1 MKIDGLTFLGLSLT
15 WSIGWG
21 LIVPQHHCDNYF
33 SYMKESDGQYFGLF
47 TAPRGGINSVKWV
60 AVFNADKTEQSH
72 TVGSLELY
80 PYKDQAFRDLQNG
93 ERTKV
98 SVRFQD
104 FGNKLPKLLRL
115 EFNEELLCSNPEYD
129 PPSSTMTRQRTYS
142 TSGPIKTQTVYS
154 PEPRHPP
161 LSSSITPRPPP
172 TLPPPQTNLQSNPF
186 LPSRWPPTP
195 EVKPRI
201 EGDFDECGREG
212 FAFSQI
218 GGTDVVRGQYPWLAA
233 LYLGTT
239 RATYKCVV
247 SVISRRTVITA
258 AHCIFEKETNELW
271 VYLGRHDRDKNPED
285 GAKLV
290 GVSSVHTPDEYKD
303 NRLPHTDVGLLI
315 LAETIEYTRYIRPLC
330 LWTSDMN
337 VPRNE
342 GDSGVVAGW
351 GVDMDAEKTRFPKM
365 VTVSLVT
372 RTTCRNK
379 MALAEDFITD
389 RTVCAG
395 NSLSHGPCFGDSG
408 GALMVLRNNRWV
420 VRGIV
425 SLSPRKGEICD
436 LSNYVI
442 YCDVSKYLTWIRRNM
457 VS

>member
-1 MKIDGLTFLGLSLT
+1 MKTDGLTFLGLSLT
-15 WSIGWG
+15 VSLGWA
-21 LIVPQHHCDNYF
+21 LIVPQHHCENYF
-33 SYMKESDGQYFGLF
+33 SYMKESNGKYFGLF

-60 AVFNADKTEQSH
+60 AVFNADKTQQSH

-80 PYKDQAFRDLQNG
+80 PDKDQAFRDLRNG

-98 SVRFQD
+98 SVD
-104 FGNKLPKLLRL
+104 FHDYGNKLPKLIRA

-129 PPSSTMTRQRTYS
+129 APSSTMTRERTFS
-142 TSGPIKTQTVYS
+142 TSGPVKTQTVYS
-154 PEPRHPP
+154 QPY
-161 LSSSITPRPPP
+161 PRPPQSQP
-172 TLPPPQTNLQSNPF
+172 LPQNNYKSNPF
-186 LPSRWPPTP
+186 LPSTPFVNRPATP

-212 FAFSQI
+212 FAFTQI
-218 GGTDVVRGQYPWLAA
+218 GGTDVVRGQYPWLSA
-233 LYLGTT
+233 LYVGTT
-239 RATYKCVV
+239 RATYSCVT
-247 SVISRRTVITA
+247 SVISKRTVITA
-258 AHCIFEKETNELW
+258 AHCIFGKQTEELW

-330 LWTSDMN
+330 MWTSDMN

-351 GVDMDAEKTRFPKM
+351 GLDIDAQKTRFPRM
-365 VTVSLVT
+365 VTVNLVS

-379 MALAEDFITD
+379 MGLAEDFITD

-408 GALMVLRNNRWV
+408 GALMILRNNRWV

-442 YCDVSKYLTWIRRNM
+442 YCDVTKYLTWIRRNM